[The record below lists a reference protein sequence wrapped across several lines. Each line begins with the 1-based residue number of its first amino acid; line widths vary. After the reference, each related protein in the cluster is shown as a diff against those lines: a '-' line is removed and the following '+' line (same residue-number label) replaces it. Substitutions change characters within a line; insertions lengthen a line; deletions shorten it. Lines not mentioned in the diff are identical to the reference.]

1 MRTISLFL
9 QPVTVAGVP
18 YTSAILARTGVG
30 ALVAP
35 LALTRWHTCYAIA
48 KRGFLIILNEIP
60 RLASAQFASGSA
72 HRVLIIPHI
81 ARQCAEARWRAVVSY
96 RTRLARP
103 RATMPSRVVDVA
115 ALCIGRPS
123 QKLSVYGGVIRLG
136 RTVVCYARDAS
147 ASKPKSELPT
157 CRISAAQIAWR
168 RALEAVP
175 LMPVV
180 FHGAP
185 ASAEHRR

>member
-1 MRTISLFL
+1 MRPTALLL
-9 QPVTVAGVP
+9 QPVPVAGVP
-18 YTSAILARTGVG
+18 DTSAILARPGVG

-35 LALTRWHTCYAIA
+35 LALIRRHTCYAVA

-103 RATMPSRVVDVA
+103 RATMPARVVDVA

-147 ASKPKSELPT
+147 ASNLKVNCPLVGSLPH
-157 CRISAAQIAWR
+157 R
-168 RALEAVP
+168 LHGVVP
-175 LMPVV
+175 LKQYP
-180 FHGAP
+180 
-185 ASAEHRR
+185 